1 MFQSPPS
8 PKAGS
13 YPESFLHLVTPIV
26 SIPSQPE
33 GRELLCASK
42 HCMHPKRF
50 NPLPARRPGATGIHH
65 STIRIPDVSIPSQPE
80 GRELLDISHSYS
92 SSDGFQSPPSP
103 KAGSYT
109 FDRIIEMCLF
119 VVSIPSQPEGRELLD
134 RLLEMC
140 LLVEFQSPPSPK
152 AGSYRGQSLMRWL
165 KLVSIPSQPEGR
177 ELHSGIQKQ

>member
-1 MFQSPPS
+1 MCLF
-8 PKAGS
+8 
-13 YPESFLHLVTPIV
+13 FV

-33 GRELLCASK
+33 GRELRKGNQA
-42 HCMHPKRF
+42 
-50 NPLPARRPGATGIHH
+50 I
-65 STIRIPDVSIPSQPE
+65 IRQV
-80 GRELLDISHSYS
+80 L
-92 SSDGFQSPPSP
+92 GFQSPPSP

-165 KLVSIPSQPEGR
+165 KLDSIPSQPEGR
-177 ELHSGIQKQ
+177 ELQSGIQKQ